1 VSGYPQWEFPAC
13 WLQGAVQQNLYGKS
27 FPKARSCKPSW
38 GSFRTYAD
46 AALSSGS
53 PHRPATAP
61 AFRKQ
66 CEVLAV
72 KDKEQGHAP
81 DQLEEMMGNLRLL
94 VADDHDVV
102 RKGVRTLL
110 EEQPGWEVAAEAADG
125 REAVEKAK
133 LVQPDVTILDL
144 SMPELNGLEAAR
156 EILKTVPTK
165 VLILTMYDSDPL
177 IRQTLEAGA
186 RGYLLKSDAGRDLVS
201 AVDALRRNKTFFT
214 PKVAQM
220 VLEGYLGRTTK
231 ENEDDSN
238 RKNGLRLTARQK
250 QILQLLAEG
259 KSSKEVAVALN
270 ISVKTAETH
279 RANIMRR
286 LDCHSVTELV
296 RYAIRNHIIEA

>member
-1 VSGYPQWEFPAC
+1 MA
-13 WLQGAVQQNLYGKS
+13 
-27 FPKARSCKPSW
+27 
-38 GSFRTYAD
+38 
-46 AALSSGS
+46 
-53 PHRPATAP
+53 
-61 AFRKQ
+61 
-66 CEVLAV
+66 
-72 KDKEQGHAP
+72 
-81 DQLEEMMGNLRLL
+81 NLRLL

-110 EEQPGWEVAAEAADG
+110 EEQPGWEVCAEAADG

-133 LVQPDVTILDL
+133 LEQPDVTILDL
-144 SMPELNGLEAAR
+144 SMPELNGLEAAK
-156 EILKTVPTK
+156 EILKSVQTK

-220 VLEGYLGRTTK
+220 VLEGYLGRPSK
-231 ENEDDSN
+231 DNDDDNN
-238 RKNGLRLTARQK
+238 RKSGLRLTARQK